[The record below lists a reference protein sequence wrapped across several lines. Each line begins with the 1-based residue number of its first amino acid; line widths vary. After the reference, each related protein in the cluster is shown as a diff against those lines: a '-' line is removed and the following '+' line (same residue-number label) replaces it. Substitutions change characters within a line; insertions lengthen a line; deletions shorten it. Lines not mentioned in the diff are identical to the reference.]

1 MPETKWH
8 AYPMYSSKYISM
20 QYEIVPYCKSLYNLL
35 AVQLNDETNIILNLF
50 SKECENKERR
60 DATRKCRLFDW

>member
-1 MPETKWH
+1 
-8 AYPMYSSKYISM
+8 M
-20 QYEIVPYCKSLYNLL
+20 QYEIAPYCKSLYNLL

-60 DATRKCRLFDW
+60 DATRKCRLLDW